1 MQLRAWERN
10 PIANLETVTPEYFDA
25 IGTHVIKGRAF
36 ADTDVLRAP
45 RVAVV
50 SEGLARRLWPGQD
63 PIGRRILPPG
73 QPGDGTTPPW
83 ATVIGVVRDGRY
95 RGITDPRFDLYLSYL
110 QVVEMPVKHLMVR
123 ASGDAVA
130 LVAAIRQ
137 ATRRLEPTALVE
149 RAAPMSDF
157 VDRATAP
164 WRFSASTLGL
174 LGLVALTLAALGVY
188 AAINQSVVERA
199 REIGVRVAVGAN
211 PREIVTLVAREGL
224 GLTILGIAIGLGVAT
239 AAGRVLAGLLFEVSP
254 IDPLTLTTM
263 SGIFIVTSIAA
274 LVIPARRAARVDP
287 ASVLRRP

>member
-1 MQLRAWERN
+1 
-10 PIANLETVTPEYFDA
+10 
-25 IGTHVIKGRAF
+25 
-36 ADTDVLRAP
+36 
-45 RVAVV
+45 
-50 SEGLARRLWPGQD
+50 
-63 PIGRRILPPG
+63 
-73 QPGDGTTPPW
+73 
-83 ATVIGVVRDGRY
+83 
-95 RGITDPRFDLYLSYL
+95 
-110 QVVEMPVKHLMVR
+110 
-123 ASGDAVA
+123 
-130 LVAAIRQ
+130 
-137 ATRRLEPTALVE
+137 
-149 RAAPMSDF
+149 
-157 VDRATAP
+157 
-164 WRFSASTLGL
+164 
-174 LGLVALTLAALGVY
+174 VALTLAALGVY